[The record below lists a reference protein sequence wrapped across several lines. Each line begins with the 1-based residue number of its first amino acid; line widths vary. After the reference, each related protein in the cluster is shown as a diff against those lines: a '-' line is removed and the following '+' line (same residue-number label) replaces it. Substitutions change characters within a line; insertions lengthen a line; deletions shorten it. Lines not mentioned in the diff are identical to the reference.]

1 MSVSKFGVAV
11 LAAAA
16 AGALAVGG
24 AATAAPLAGTPTAAA
39 AFSNDDQRDLGAS
52 DDTPVTGDEL
62 AKVTAAVQG
71 KDASVT
77 VSSVRKDP
85 DGSYD
90 VFGTKA
96 GALVAFEVSA
106 DLQTVTEETGHGRGG
121 GASDDTPVT
130 GDELAKVT
138 AAVQGKDAS
147 VTVSSVRKD
156 PDGSYDVFGTKAG
169 ALVAYEVSAD
179 LQTITENTGHGGGHR

>member
-11 LAAAA
+11 LATAA

-24 AATAAPLAGTPTAAA
+24 GAALANAAPVAGTPTAVA
-39 AFSNDDQRDLGAS
+39 AFSNDNQRDPGAS

-71 KDASVT
+71 KDVSVT

-90 VFGTKA
+90 VFGTKV
-96 GALVAFEVSA
+96 GASVAF
-106 DLQTVTEETGHGRGG
+106 
-121 GASDDTPVT
+121 
-130 GDELAKVT
+130 
-138 AAVQGKDAS
+138 
-147 VTVSSVRKD
+147 
-156 PDGSYDVFGTKAG
+156 
-169 ALVAYEVSAD
+169 EVSAD
-179 LQTITENTGHGGGHR
+179 LQTITENTGDGGGHR